1 MEEDEILKEITKKK
15 EFSRL
20 PERDVALAFEKFERR
35 QVSDEEKARLTRETL
50 HKVYS
55 SFTSQKL
62 LSPKNKPYEWFLKK
76 HRSTKERLPY
86 YKEIYGK
93 IFSPFDLK
101 KEISIIDL
109 GAGVNGFG
117 YNFLK
122 EAGIKAKYR
131 GIEAIGQMVDIT
143 NNYFKKEK
151 INGQAFHYS
160 LFETEKIK
168 DLIKNTKKPRV
179 IFLFKVIDS
188 LEIIKRDYS
197 KLLLKEIAPFADL
210 IVVSFAVESMIK
222 RRKFKANRKWIID
235 FIQNNFKITD
245 DFEYGG
251 ERYIC
256 FAKR

>member
-1 MEEDEILKEITKKK
+1 
-15 EFSRL
+15 
-20 PERDVALAFEKFERR
+20 
-35 QVSDEEKARLTRETL
+35 
-50 HKVYS
+50 
-55 SFTSQKL
+55 
-62 LSPKNKPYEWFLKK
+62 
-76 HRSTKERLPY
+76 
-86 YKEIYGK
+86 
-93 IFSPFDLK
+93 
-101 KEISIIDL
+101 
-109 GAGVNGFG
+109 
-117 YNFLK
+117 
-122 EAGIKAKYR
+122 
-131 GIEAIGQMVDIT
+131 MVDIT